1 MKQGQFLIIA
11 VMLSALSA
19 CSHSGKKESAV
30 DQVESINR
38 MNNLGNDPKKVDI
51 EKAAKINLE
60 LGMNY
65 LKQEQVARA
74 KSKFN
79 RAKALAPNSSEVQY
93 SYAYF
98 LEYVGEIDNAEK
110 HYQKAVSLHPKGG
123 NEHNN
128 YGAFLC
134 RQHRFLKAEKE
145 FLKAVEDSNY
155 TNTAEAYEN
164 AGLCIQQLPDI
175 AKAEEY
181 FEKALRY
188 DPNRSN
194 ALIELAIIKYNQ
206 HKFTLATDYYS
217 RFSQISKPTSRSVI
231 LGIELAKNMG
241 DKDKEA
247 SYRLLL
253 NSEFPHANLEQLRK
267 G

>member
-1 MKQGQFLIIA
+1 MTHGKILIVA
-11 VMLSALSA
+11 ALFSTLLGCTQTA
-19 CSHSGKKESAV
+19 KKEAAKRE
-30 DQVESINR
+30 DNAR
-38 MNNLGNDPKKVDI
+38 HLNNLAELSNKVDF
-51 EKAAKINLE
+51 EKAAKLNLE

-65 LKQEQVARA
+65 LKQEQVSRA

-79 RAKALAPNSSEVQY
+79 RAKTLAPHLSEVQY

-110 HYQKAVSLHPKGG
+110 HYQKAVSLNPKGG

-134 RQHRFLKAEKE
+134 RQHRYQKAEKE
-145 FLKAVEDSNY
+145 FLKAVEDPKY

-164 AGLCIQQLPDI
+164 AGLCVQQIPDV
-175 AKAEEY
+175 AKASEY

-188 DPNRSN
+188 DPNRPN
-194 ALIELAIIKYNQ
+194 ALIELAIIKYQ
-206 HKFTLATDYYS
+206 HRKMAEAKEFHS
-217 RFSQISKPTSRSVI
+217 RFVQVSKPTARSLL
-231 LGIELAKNMG
+231 LGLELAINMG

-253 NSEFPHANLEQLRK
+253 NAQFPNAKSSELYK